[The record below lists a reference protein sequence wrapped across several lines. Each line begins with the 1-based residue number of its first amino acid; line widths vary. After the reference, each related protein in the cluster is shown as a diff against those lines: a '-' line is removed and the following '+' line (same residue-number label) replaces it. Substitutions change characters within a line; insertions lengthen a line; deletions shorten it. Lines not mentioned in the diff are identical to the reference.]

1 MASLV
6 FTAAVTAPSSGFRLP
21 SRRPSPS
28 ALAPAHVILRRRGLP
43 TRGLRR
49 AGADEECPEP
59 CFVAVAEKL
68 DSARKARG
76 AAGTDD
82 GEEEMGRAGVIN
94 GVNDG
99 AVEEPVV
106 VPFAPF
112 EQSLVAVDRFG
123 DDALSQAVGSKVTFV
138 LHGRCSVYCIGVGLR
153 GDIYLCHIRHW
164 CFLYWMDFVCYCF
177 SNRLY
182 SLDQL
187 SPKLF
192 PWSLPKLLEIIGLG
206 YTLWFSARYLLF
218 KENRDELLVK
228 AKDLKKRI
236 VGSNDE

>member
-43 TRGLRR
+43 TRGAEVPRLNECRLRR

-123 DDALSQAVGSKVTFV
+123 DDALSQAVGIVTKTIP
-138 LHGRCSVYCIGVGLR
+138 L
-153 GDIYLCHIRHW
+153 
-164 CFLYWMDFVCYCF
+164 
-177 SNRLY
+177 
-182 SLDQL
+182 
-187 SPKLF
+187 
-192 PWSLPKLLEIIGLG
+192 LPKLLEIIGLG